1 MNRVTFIP
9 GDGIGPEV
17 AKAAKEIIDASGVAI
32 EWETVN
38 AGEAVFQKTGVLVP
52 DEVYKSIE
60 KNRVAL
66 KGPIT
71 TPVGS
76 GFRSINVH
84 LRNRYDLYAN
94 IRPIISLQGERA
106 RYPDLDLVIFRENT
120 EGLYIGDEEFLDA
133 DTVIARKRITRK
145 GSTRIMESAFAYALA
160 NGRKKVTV
168 AHKANI
174 LKDTDGLFLTC
185 ARAVAEK
192 YPEMEYEEVIIDN
205 MCMQLVINPYQFD
218 VVATMNLYGDI
229 LSDLCAGLVGGL
241 GLVPGANIG
250 EDIAIFEAV
259 HGSAP
264 KMAGKNTADPVALI
278 LSGASLLDYLGEAD
292 AAKKVRDAVAAIVKE
307 GLHVTKDLGG
317 KASTTEM
324 TVEIINKMQGK
335 WSDEE

>member
-17 AKAAKEIIDASGVAI
+17 ANAAKEIIDATGVAI

-38 AGEAVFQKTGVLVP
+38 AGEAVFLEKGVLVP
-52 DEVYKSIE
+52 DEVYESIE
-60 KNRVAL
+60 KNRIAL

-84 LRNRYDLYAN
+84 LRKRYDLYAN
-94 IRPIISLQGERA
+94 IRPILSLQGDRA
-106 RYPDLDLVIFRENT
+106 RYPNLDLVIFRENT
-120 EGLYIGDEEFLDA
+120 EGLYIGDEEFLDD

-145 GSTRIMESAFAYALA
+145 GSTRIMESAFAYAKS

-192 YPEMEYEEVIIDN
+192 YPEIEYEEVIIDN

-218 VVATMNLYGDI
+218 VIATMNLYGDI

-264 KMAGKNTADPVALI
+264 KMAGKNSADPVALI
-278 LSGASLLDYLGEAD
+278 LSGASLLDYLGETE
-292 AAKKVRDAVAAIVKE
+292 AAEKVRTAVAAIVEE
-307 GLHVTKDLGG
+307 GIHVTKDLGG
-317 KASTTEM
+317 SASTTEM
-324 TVEIINKMQGK
+324 TAAIINKMQGK
-335 WSDEE
+335 

>member
-17 AKAAKEIIDASGVAI
+17 ANAAKEVINATGVSI
-32 EWETVN
+32 EWEEVN
-38 AGEAVFQKTGVLVP
+38 AGEAVFQTEGVLVP
-52 DEVYKSIE
+52 DRVYESIE
-60 KNRVAL
+60 KNRIAL

-84 LRNRYDLYAN
+84 LRKKYDLYAN
-94 IRPIISLQGERA
+94 IRPILSLQGDRE
-106 RYPDLDLVIFRENT
+106 RYPNLDLVIFRENT
-120 EGLYIGDEEFLDA
+120 EGLYIGDEEFLDD
-133 DTVIARKRITRK
+133 DTVIARKRITRE
-145 GSTRIMESAFAYALA
+145 GSTRLMEKAFSYAKS

-185 ARAVAEK
+185 ARAVAEG
-192 YPEMEYEEVIIDN
+192 YPEIEYEEVIIDN

-250 EDIAIFEAV
+250 KDIAIFEAV

-264 KMAGKNTADPVALI
+264 KLAGQNKANPVALI
-278 LSGASLLDYLGEAD
+278 LSGASLLDHLGETD
-292 AAKKVRDAVAAIVKE
+292 AAKSVRNAVAAVVEE
-307 GLHVTKDLGG
+307 GIHVTKDLGG
-317 KASTTEM
+317 NATTSEM
-324 TVEIINKMQGK
+324 TQAIIKIIQGK
-335 WSDEE
+335 

>member
-17 AKAAKEIIDASGVAI
+17 AQAAKEVIDATGVAI

-52 DEVYKSIE
+52 DKVYKSIE
-60 KNRVAL
+60 KNRIAL

-94 IRPIISLQGERA
+94 IRPIISLQGDRA
-106 RYPDLDLVIFRENT
+106 RYPNLDLVIFRENT

-145 GSTRIMESAFAYALA
+145 GSTRIMESAFAYAA
-160 NGRKKVTV
+160 SNGRKKVTV

-174 LKDTDGLFLTC
+174 LKDTDGLFLSC

-192 YPEMEYEEVIIDN
+192 YPEIEYEEVIIDN

-250 EDIAIFEAV
+250 SDIAIFEAV

-264 KMAGKNTADPVALI
+264 KLAGQNKANPVALI
-278 LSGASLLDYLGEAD
+278 LSGASLLDHLGEPE
-292 AAKKVRDAVAAIVKE
+292 AAEKVRNAVAAIVKE
-307 GLHVTKDLGG
+307 GIHVTKDLGG
-317 KASTTEM
+317 NATTTEM
-324 TVEIINKMQGK
+324 TAAIIKNMQGK
-335 WSDEE
+335 

>member
-17 AKAAKEIIDASGVAI
+17 ANAAKEIIDATGVAI

-38 AGEAVFQKTGVLVP
+38 AGEAVFLEKGVLVP
-52 DEVYKSIE
+52 DEVYESIE
-60 KNRVAL
+60 KNRIAL

-84 LRNRYDLYAN
+84 LRKRYDLYAN
-94 IRPIISLQGERA
+94 IRPILSLQGDRA
-106 RYPDLDLVIFRENT
+106 RYPNLDLVIFRENT
-120 EGLYIGDEEFLDA
+120 EGLYIGDEEFLDD

-145 GSTRIMESAFAYALA
+145 GSTRIMESAFAYAKS

-192 YPEMEYEEVIIDN
+192 YPEIEYEEVIIDN

-218 VVATMNLYGDI
+218 VIATMNLYGDI

-250 EDIAIFEAV
+250 ENIAIFEAV

-278 LSGASLLDYLGEAD
+278 LSGASLLDYLGETK
-292 AAKKVRDAVAAIVKE
+292 AAEKVRNAVAAIVEE
-307 GLHVTKDLGG
+307 GIHVTKDLGG
-317 KASTTEM
+317 RASTTEM
-324 TVEIINKMQGK
+324 TAAIINKMQGK
-335 WSDEE
+335 

>member
-17 AKAAKEIIDASGVAI
+17 AKAAMEVINATGVAI
-32 EWETVN
+32 EWEEVN
-38 AGEAVFQKTGVLVP
+38 AGEAVFQSEGVLVP
-52 DEVYKSIE
+52 DRVYASIE
-60 KNRVAL
+60 KNRIAL

-84 LRNRYDLYAN
+84 LRKKYDLYAN
-94 IRPIISLQGERA
+94 IRPILSLQGDRE
-106 RYPDLDLVIFRENT
+106 RYPNLDLVIFRENT
-120 EGLYIGDEEFLDA
+120 EGLYIGDEEFLDE
-133 DTVIARKRITRK
+133 DTVIARKRITRE
-145 GSTRIMESAFAYALA
+145 GSTRLMEKAFAYAKA

-185 ARAVAEK
+185 SRAVAEN
-192 YPEMEYEEVIIDN
+192 YPEIEYEEVIIDN

-218 VVATMNLYGDI
+218 VIATMNLYGDI

-250 EDIAIFEAV
+250 KDIAIFEAV

-264 KMAGKNTADPVALI
+264 KLAGQNKANPVALI
-278 LSGASLLDYLGEAD
+278 LSGASLLDHIGEPEA
-292 AAKKVRDAVAAIVKE
+292 AAKVRRAVAAVVEE
-307 GLHVTKDLGG
+307 GIFVTKDLGG
-317 KASTTEM
+317 NATTTEM
-324 TVEIINKMQGK
+324 TAAIIKIIQGK
-335 WSDEE
+335 

>member
-17 AKAAKEIIDASGVAI
+17 ANAAKEIIDATGVAI

-38 AGEAVFQKTGVLVP
+38 AGEAVFLEKGVLVP
-52 DEVYKSIE
+52 DEVYESIE
-60 KNRVAL
+60 KNRIAL

-84 LRNRYDLYAN
+84 LRKRYDLYAN
-94 IRPIISLQGERA
+94 IRPILSLQGERS
-106 RYPDLDLVIFRENT
+106 RYPNLDLVIFRENT
-120 EGLYIGDEEFLDA
+120 EGLYIGDEEFLDE

-145 GSTRIMESAFAYALA
+145 GSTRIMESAFAYAKS

-192 YPEMEYEEVIIDN
+192 YPEIEYEEVIIDN

-218 VVATMNLYGDI
+218 VIATMNLYGDI

-264 KMAGKNTADPVALI
+264 KMAGKNSADPVALI
-278 LSGASLLDYLGEAD
+278 LSGASLLDYLGETE
-292 AAKKVRDAVAAIVKE
+292 AAEKVRNAVSSIVKE
-307 GLHVTKDLGG
+307 GIHVTKDLGG
-317 KASTTEM
+317 TASTTEM
-324 TVEIINKMQGK
+324 TAAIINRMQGK
-335 WSDEE
+335 

>member
-17 AKAAKEIIDASGVAI
+17 ANAAKEIIDATGVAI

-60 KNRVAL
+60 RNRVAL

-145 GSTRIMESAFAYALA
+145 GSTRIMESAFAYAAA

-192 YPEMEYEEVIIDN
+192 YPNIEYEEVIIDN

-278 LSGASLLDYLGEAD
+278 LSGASLLDYLGETE

-307 GLHVTKDLGG
+307 GVHVTKDLGG
-317 KASTTEM
+317 TASTTEM
-324 TVEIINKMQGK
+324 TAAIINKMQGR
-335 WSDEE
+335 

>member
-1 MNRVTFIP
+1 MYRVTFIP

-17 AKAAKEIIDASGVAI
+17 ANAAKEVINASGVAI
-32 EWETVN
+32 EWEVVN
-38 AGEAVFQKTGVLVP
+38 AGEGVFQKTGVLVP

-71 TPVGS
+71 TPIGS

-145 GSTRIMESAFAYALA
+145 GSTRIMESAFAYAA
-160 NGRKKVTV
+160 SNGRKKVTV

-192 YPEMEYEEVIIDN
+192 YPQIEYEEVIIDN

-229 LSDLCAGLVGGL
+229 LSDLCAGLIGGL

-264 KMAGKNTADPVALI
+264 KMAGLNTADPVALI

-292 AAKKVRDAVAAIVKE
+292 AAQKVRDAVAAIVKE
-307 GLHVTKDLGG
+307 GIHVTKDLGG

-324 TVEIINKMQGK
+324 TAAIINRMQGK
-335 WSDEE
+335 

>member
-17 AKAAKEIIDASGVAI
+17 ANAAKKIIDATGVAI
-32 EWETVN
+32 EWDQVN
-38 AGEAVFQKTGVLVP
+38 AGEAVFQKEGVLVP
-52 DEVYKSIE
+52 DRVYESIE
-60 KNRVAL
+60 RNKVAL

-84 LRNRYDLYAN
+84 LRKKYDLYAN
-94 IRPIISLQGERA
+94 IRPILSLQGDRE
-106 RYPDLDLVIFRENT
+106 RYPNLDLVIFRENT
-120 EGLYIGDEEFLDA
+120 EGLYVGDEEYLDD
-133 DTVIARKRITRK
+133 DTVIARKHITRA
-145 GSTRIMESAFAYALA
+145 GSTRLMEKAFAYAKA

-174 LKDTDGLFLTC
+174 LKDCDGLFLTC
-185 ARAVAEK
+185 SRAVAEK
-192 YPEMEYEEVIIDN
+192 YPEIEYEEVIIDN

-250 EDIAIFEAV
+250 NDIAIFEAV

-278 LSGASLLDYLGEAD
+278 LSGASMLDYLGEAE
-292 AAKKVRDAVAAIVKE
+292 AAKSVRDAVAAIVEE
-307 GLHVTKDLGG
+307 GIHVTKDLGG
-317 KASTTEM
+317 TASTTEM
-324 TVEIINKMQGK
+324 TAAIIEKMQGK
-335 WSDEE
+335 

>member
-17 AKAAKEIIDASGVAI
+17 ANAAKEVIHATGVSI
-32 EWETVN
+32 EWEEVN
-38 AGEAVFQKTGVLVP
+38 AGEAVFQAEGVLVP
-52 DEVYKSIE
+52 DRVYESIE
-60 KNRVAL
+60 KNRIAL

-84 LRNRYDLYAN
+84 LRKKYDLYAN
-94 IRPIISLQGERA
+94 IRPILSLQGDRE
-106 RYPDLDLVIFRENT
+106 RYPNLDLVIFRENT
-120 EGLYIGDEEFLDA
+120 EGLYIGDEEFLDD
-133 DTVIARKRITRK
+133 DTVIARKRITRQ
-145 GSTRIMESAFAYALA
+145 GSTRLMEKAFSYAKS

-185 ARAVAEK
+185 ARAVAQG
-192 YPEMEYEEVIIDN
+192 YPEIEYEEVIIDN

-250 EDIAIFEAV
+250 KDIAIFEAV

-264 KMAGKNTADPVALI
+264 KLAGQNKANPVALI
-278 LSGASLLDYLGEAD
+278 LSGASLLDHLGETD
-292 AAKKVRDAVAAIVKE
+292 AAKSVRNAVAAVVEE
-307 GLHVTKDLGG
+307 GVHVTKDLGG
-317 KASTTEM
+317 NATTSEM
-324 TVEIINKMQGK
+324 TQAIIKIIQGK
-335 WSDEE
+335 